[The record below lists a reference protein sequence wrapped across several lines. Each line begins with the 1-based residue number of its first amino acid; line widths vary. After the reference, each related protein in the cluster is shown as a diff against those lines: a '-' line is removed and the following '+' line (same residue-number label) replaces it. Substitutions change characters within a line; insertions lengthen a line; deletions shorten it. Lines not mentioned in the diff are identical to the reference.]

1 MNFTIMD
8 IYEDFDL
15 HPEKECYT
23 LSLKDGIDELI
34 LDYTLSNGEEIQ
46 FATYLCG
53 KDFYIFEIGS
63 PKTRESKKFY
73 IIKAVIRESLRLF
86 FSNLAILEIAINKKS
101 GEVEC
106 VSNIIKRYEE
116 DWSEVFGNGLLEQML
131 FMHGKS
137 KLVDNHKVN
146 TMVDKKYGLID
157 EDHEHGLFRII
168 ALKDFAGVEKGT
180 LGGFIEKEDNLSQ
193 EGDCW
198 IGKDCELHND
208 SRVEGNAK
216 IYGHVSLYDNV
227 LVKDNASI
235 FSKLGLTLMGDC
247 KIYDHAS
254 LDAEGSISGNVEIF
268 ERCIIEGEVQ
278 FFDNVKIHGDIYLYG
293 YLYMGGDANV
303 EYNKDVAIF
312 KELWDR
318 GRHLTWKRSNN
329 HWNDDLGNSAPL
341 DEFAELRYETKYK
354 TDQKCVEVLRKYE
367 ELVKESIKT
376 MDEHEID

>member
-1 MNFTIMD
+1 MSFTIMD

-137 KLVDNHKVN
+137 KLENNHKVN

-157 EDHEHGLFRII
+157 EDHEKGLFRII
-168 ALKDFAGVEKGT
+168 ALKDFASVEKGT

-318 GRHLTWKRSNN
+318 GRHLTWTRSNN